1 MSLKFHNKTKY
12 IDHRF
17 PKAPSIKTGY
27 GSFVNILSEVLSD
40 GFNFNNPTK
49 IEKLEEGKIKIE
61 FEVSPQFPLN
71 SIIKITGTGDTRLDK
86 DHRVMKAVE
95 NYIEI
100 YLESFE
106 DPLSLPVSLSEISI
120 CIAPLGYEKVYSNDA
135 KTTVCFKNGSKN
147 YPGVLKV
154 IDEIPPRGYSTSWA
168 HFARVVVGEEVDS
181 EGEFVDNIKTPYH
194 PQYPDAEKTG
204 NGGTAGSSSTIY
216 GFAKWRY
223 RITDD
228 QYGREH
234 GGTLYSTERPWFI
247 IGDDKTFYLIIN
259 PGPDTS
265 LFGFGN
271 IETTGGG
278 AIALQAAD
286 DFVSSGD
293 TISGSSAYGKRR
305 NHWGNLNNTYIGS
318 FLLHSIYGAVKHNTF
333 RYYSGGYYFGENEKH
348 TPWKNSEINFH
359 NDNSGV
365 GILSDLLIRDQD
377 GYFRGCHRGIKI
389 MYGFNDIPNGSIPG
403 TNDIC
408 IRVTDP
414 FRSGG
419 AMPIMFSQEDW
430 SDVDSK

>member
-12 IDHRF
+12 IDYRF
-17 PKAPSIKTGY
+17 SKSPKIKAGY
-27 GSFVNILSEVLSD
+27 GSFVNILTEVLSD
-40 GFNFNNPTK
+40 GFNFNTPII
-49 IEKLEEGKIKIE
+49 IEKLEEGKIKID
-61 FEVSPQFPLN
+61 FEISPQFPRN
-71 SIIKITGTGDTRLDK
+71 SIIKITGTGDSRLDK
-86 DHRVMKAVE
+86 DHRIME
-95 NYIEI
+95 TSGNYIEI
-100 YLESFE
+100 YIESFGA
-106 DPLSLPVSLSEISI
+106 PLILPAELAGVSV
-120 CIAPLGYEKVYSNDA
+120 CIAPLGYEKVYSNVTN
-135 KTTVCFKNGSKN
+135 TTVCFKNGSRN

-168 HFARVVVGEEVDS
+168 HFARVVVGEKVDS

-204 NGGTAGSSSTIY
+204 NGGTAGSSGTIY

-228 QYGREH
+228 QYGREYA
-234 GGTLYSTERPWFI
+234 GTLYNTERPWFI

-286 DFVSSGD
+286 DFVSAGD
-293 TISGSSAYGKRR
+293 TGSGSSTYGKRR

-318 FLLHSIYGAVKHNTF
+318 FLLHSIYGVVKHDTF

-348 TPWKNSEINFH
+348 TPWKSNEINFH
-359 NDNSGV
+359 NINSGRSM
-365 GILSDLLIRDQD
+365 ISDLLISDQD

-389 MYGFNDIPNGSIPG
+389 MYGSNDLTTNPIPG
-403 TNDIC
+403 TNDRC

-414 FRSGG
+414 YRSGG
-419 AMPIMFSQEDW
+419 SMPLIFSEEDW
-430 SDVDSK
+430 SDVDNK

>member
-86 DHRVMKAVE
+86 DHRIMKAVE

-106 DPLSLPVSLSEISI
+106 EPLSLPASLSEISI
-120 CIAPLGYEKVYSNDA
+120 CIAPLGYEKVYSNVD

-154 IDEIPPRGYSTSWA
+154 IDELPPNGYNTGWGY
-168 HFARVVVGEEVDS
+168 FARVVVGEELDL
-181 EGEFVDNIKTPYH
+181 EGEFINNIKTPYS
-194 PQYPDAEKTG
+194 PDFPDAEKTG
-204 NGGTAGSSSTIY
+204 NEGQGLGGIHGY
-216 GFAKWRY
+216 AKWKY
-223 RITDD
+223 RATDD
-228 QYGREH
+228 AYGRDCY
-234 GGTLYSTERPWFI
+234 GTLYSLDRPWYI
-247 IGDDKTFYLIIN
+247 VGDDKTFYLIIN

-278 AIALQAAD
+278 AIALQAVD
-286 DFVSSGD
+286 DFVATNANPD
-293 TISGSSAYGKRR
+293 RHLIYGKRR
-305 NHWGNLNNTYIGS
+305 NFWGNLNNTYIGS
-318 FLLHSIYGAVKHNTF
+318 FLLHSIYGVVKHNTF

-348 TPWKNSEINFH
+348 TPWKSNEINFH

-365 GILSDLLIRDQD
+365 GMLSDLLIRDQD

-414 FRSGG
+414 LRNGG
-419 AMPIMFSQEDW
+419 SMPIMFSQEDW